1 MRSIRGGISRL
12 KLTAISAWPV
22 TMKLTEPYSISYEN
36 VSETTNIFVRME
48 TDKRIVGYGCAAP
61 DKPVTGETPEGVQKT
76 INEIIIPS
84 LIGSEPLRP
93 AMLLERLK
101 SKIPDQPTALAAID
115 MALYDIIGKY
125 TGLPVWKLL
134 GGFRDRILTSI
145 TIGILPEA
153 ETIEAARY
161 WVGQGFKCLKIKGGI
176 DVDSDISRVIGV
188 RAAVGD
194 KIELRFDANQGFSVE
209 DALKF
214 VKETKK
220 MKLELLEQPTPSGRP
235 DLLGY
240 VTDDVSIPVMADES
254 LVTLRDAFRLARRD
268 LVDMVNIKI
277 MKVGGISEALQINS
291 VARSAGLETMVG
303 CMDEA
308 ALGIAAGLNFALA
321 RPNVLY
327 ADLDG
332 HIGLLGDPTDGA
344 VILRNGTLFP
354 SVKPGLGFDGELE
367 SDEY

>member
-1 MRSIRGGISRL
+1 L
-12 KLTAISAWPV
+12 KLVDITAWPV
-22 TMKLTEPYSISYEN
+22 AMKLTEPYTISYEK
-36 VSETTNIFVRME
+36 VSETTNIFVRLE
-48 TDKRIVGYGCAAP
+48 TDKNIVGYGCAAP
-61 DKPVTGETPEGVQKT
+61 DKPVTGETPEGVLQT
-76 INEIIIPS
+76 INEIIKPTI
-84 LIGSEPLRP
+84 LGSEPLRP
-93 AMLLERLK
+93 TMLLERLK
-101 SKIPDQPTALAAID
+101 SKISEQPTALAAID
-115 MALYDIIGKY
+115 MALYDIMGKFSN
-125 TGLPVWKLL
+125 LPVWKLL

-153 ETIEAARY
+153 ETIEQARY
-161 WVGQGFKCLKIKGGI
+161 WVEQGFKCLKIKGGL
-176 DVDSDISRVIGV
+176 DVENDISRLIGV
-188 RAAVGD
+188 RSAVGD

-209 DALKF
+209 DALRF

-220 MKLELLEQPTPSGRP
+220 VKLELLEQPTPSGRP
-235 DLLGY
+235 DMLGN

-254 LVTLRDAFRLARRD
+254 LITLRDAFRLARKD

-291 VARSAGLETMVG
+291 VARSAGLEVMVG

-332 HIGLLGDPTDGA
+332 HIGLIGDPTEGA
-344 VILRNGTLFP
+344 VTLRNGTLFP
-354 SVKPGLGFDGELE
+354 SLKPGLGFEGDLSAETL
-367 SDEY
+367 